1 MQCIFKT
8 QEEKHEWGFDS
19 ANSSLSKLAI
29 AARRWRKKVQE
40 ENRNRKLQVQHTRI

>member
-1 MQCIFKT
+1 MHFNT
-8 QEEKHEWGFDS
+8 QEEEHEWGFDS

-40 ENRNRKLQVQHTRI
+40 ENRNRRLQVYNTDK